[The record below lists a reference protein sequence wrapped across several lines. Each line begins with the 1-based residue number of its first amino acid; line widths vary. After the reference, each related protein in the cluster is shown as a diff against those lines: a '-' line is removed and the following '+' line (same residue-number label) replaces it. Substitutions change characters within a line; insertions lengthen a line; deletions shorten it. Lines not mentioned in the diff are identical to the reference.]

1 MKKLFVWLL
10 CVSCLLISASALLA
24 QANSGDLTG
33 TVFDSSGAAI
43 PNATV
48 VALDDSTGV
57 RTTAQTN
64 AGGVYRFT
72 NLPAGRYTLTAS
84 ASGFSTDTLKNVDV
98 ILNNTITANLTL
110 SIGTVGTTVE
120 VSASAVSIDTTTAQ
134 LQTTFSTKEIFE
146 LPTTSNNSGSGVYN
160 LALLGAGVAT

>member
-1 MKKLFVWLL
+1 MKKCSWWLL
-10 CVSCLLISASALLA
+10 CVFSLMISANTLFA

-33 TVFDSSGAAI
+33 TVFDTSGAAI

-57 RTTAQTN
+57 KTTAQTN

-72 NLPAGRYTLTAS
+72 NLPVDRYTLTAS

-98 ILNNTITANLTL
+98 TLNNTITANLTL
-110 SIGTVGTTVE
+110 
-120 VSASAVSIDTTTAQ
+120 
-134 LQTTFSTKEIFE
+134 
-146 LPTTSNNSGSGVYN
+146 
-160 LALLGAGVAT
+160 